1 MLDLKEIEKEI
12 LDFWKENKIYEKS
25 KEKNKKGKPF
35 YFLQGPP
42 YTSGRLHIGHAW
54 NNSMKD
60 IALRFFRLQGRKVS
74 AVKSSCA

>member
-1 MLDLKEIEKEI
+1 MGKPYDFKEVEAQVLK
-12 LDFWKENKIYEKS
+12 FWEDNDIYKKT

-42 YTSGRLHIGHAW
+42 YTSGKIHMGQAW

-60 IALRFFRLQGRKVS
+60 VAL
-74 AVKSSCA
+74 